1 MAFPTTP
8 TDSRRPPLVLASAS
22 PRRRQLLRE
31 VGLAFVVDA
40 AGIDEAALPGET
52 PAAHVLRLALAM
64 ADAVTARHPQQLV
77 LGADTVVVLDD
88 TIFGKPADL
97 KQAGQMLGQLSG
109 RWHDVLTG
117 VALVRREPACRHAW
131 VCRTRVRFKTLS
143 SAVIQEYCARA
154 NPLDKAGAYGIQE
167 HGELL
172 VAEIDGRR
180 SNVVGLPIEE
190 VVAAL
195 RGLAE

>member
-1 MAFPTTP
+1 
-8 TDSRRPPLVLASAS
+8 LASAS

-52 PAAHVLRLALAM
+52 PAAHVLRLALAK

-131 VCRTRVRFKTLS
+131 VCRTRRRRTWMPPWRWRAKPTAKS
-143 SAVIQEYCARA
+143 CSAPA
-154 NPLDKAGAYGIQE
+154 NPSCSTPWAW
-167 HGELL
+167 
-172 VAEIDGRR
+172 
-180 SNVVGLPIEE
+180 P
-190 VVAAL
+190 
-195 RGLAE
+195 